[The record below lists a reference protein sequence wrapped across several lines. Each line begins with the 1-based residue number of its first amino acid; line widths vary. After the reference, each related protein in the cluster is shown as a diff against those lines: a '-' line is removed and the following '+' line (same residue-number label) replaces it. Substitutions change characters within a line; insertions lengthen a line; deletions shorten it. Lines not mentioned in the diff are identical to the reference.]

1 MVKFTAL
8 LFVNFNQ
15 SCCGFSESKEP
26 EASSIIEAS
35 SRRSRPGIAR
45 LPTPVLQEEPSV
57 DSSLASMLPVVIT
70 KQEAA
75 EAPRLTIQVVESAVF
90 EVGKLLAITPLGV
103 EGSARCR
110 VDGHI
115 FAGSVGEEG
124 GKVVNDLVLPQEDGI
139 GRRHFVMRYSP
150 TTKKYS
156 LKDLGDGSGTFV
168 RIKSPLVL
176 KQGYIVSF
184 SDSHLLIQLDELDPA
199 KISVRFLEGPKV
211 SQVFNFTSADNPVR
225 VGRMVDCC
233 IRFDETS
240 LSRYQC
246 SMSFV
251 DNCWRLEDGD
261 GRRGST
267 NGTWLFM
274 DEFFEMYDGMA
285 FKAGQSL
292 FEVKLTRP

>member
-1 MVKFTAL
+1 M
-8 LFVNFNQ
+8 
-15 SCCGFSESKEP
+15 
-26 EASSIIEAS
+26 
-35 SRRSRPGIAR
+35 
-45 LPTPVLQEEPSV
+45 
-57 DSSLASMLPVVIT
+57 DSSLASVIPIVIT
-70 KQEAA
+70 EKDVA

-90 EVGKLLAITPLGV
+90 DVGKRLAITPLGV
-103 EGSARCR
+103 EGATRRR

-115 FAGSVGEEG
+115 FVGSVGEEA
-124 GKVVNDLVLPQEDGI
+124 GKIVNDLVLPQEDGI
-139 GRRHFVMRYSP
+139 GRRHFVIRYNP
-150 TTKKYS
+150 TAKKYFV
-156 LKDLGDGSGTFV
+156 KDLGDGSGTFV
-168 RIKSPLVL
+168 RIKTSLVL
-176 KQGYIVSF
+176 KQGYIISF
-184 SDSHLLIQLDELDPA
+184 SDSHLLVQLDDLDPA
-199 KISVRFLEGPKV
+199 KLGLSFGEGPKA
-211 SQVFNFTSADNPVR
+211 SQVFNFTAADSPVR

-246 SMSFV
+246 SMSFI

-274 DEFFEMYDGMA
+274 DEFYEMYDGMA